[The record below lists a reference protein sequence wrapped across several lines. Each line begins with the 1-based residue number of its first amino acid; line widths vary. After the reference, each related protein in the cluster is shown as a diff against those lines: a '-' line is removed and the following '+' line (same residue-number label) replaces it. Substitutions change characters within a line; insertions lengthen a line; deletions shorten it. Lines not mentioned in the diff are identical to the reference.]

1 MTEFRENKD
10 VRRPFLSTPTPI
22 AYFPGSTIEKA
33 RRATSRCLRR
43 DEGVALVVGSTGCGK
58 TLLARVL
65 ASEFEADSLV
75 AFISPRRRLD
85 VKSFFQQ
92 FLFSLR
98 QTFCGCDETEL
109 RLMALDY
116 LESASQERCVLLVDD
131 AQYLTLR
138 VFDEI
143 RGLIDQCAASTTR
156 LSSALFGLGA
166 LEERLN
172 LPSFFPFQQ
181 RVVSRSYLENFT
193 RAEIAK
199 YVESEL
205 KRADVDARFSKG
217 AIAQIASLSDGSP
230 RVVNQ
235 LCDRALFL
243 AFEDGE
249 NNGGENNSARRR
261 RSGRVEIDEKDVE
274 RAWARLQSL
283 PESEEK
289 ELDSNDLGAEENASS
304 SIVEFGLLD
313 DDESDE
319 YNNESGA
326 STQGTVGEALTNEL
340 DSNTEETT
348 KISKSAEIPNDA
360 LVQEQEKEESVDER
374 NEESLESG
382 AAPVVVPKPFD
393 WEADRYGSLE
403 EPVKS
408 EAPETNA
415 LISTDEVQKDG
426 AEQDVE
432 TENAEETS
440 VEKASVEKA
449 SAEKASAE
457 SGESQTSSQAD
468 RSNNIAQEARRIR
481 AKKAF
486 WGEGDLDD
494 VLDGAQVASQAEK
507 EESEAP
513 APVVETE
520 EEREEQAKQVES
532 AEGVEGVEEIAPEGE
547 IDYELDARL
556 REKFGT
562 SSDLEQTDEATKEES
577 VEAVLP
583 PEIDFDGIRFEP
595 RGGAEFVDPSDFDR
609 SVVKRARKTLRPR
622 SYLSAKLPANSVYTL
637 SEPSEAED
645 GKTGTFDASL
655 ELSPDASATLTTPKA
670 KTRRPLEKDDDGS
683 REFRDFNGF
692 DAEESA
698 RLASDDRFLESQF
711 ASFPEDSP
719 LRSWNGSSDSKK
731 VDDAEANSLDE
742 RAYRQIVAS
751 YYRSAA
757 DFPSSAQYLNEL
769 QLLEEE
775 IAEEA
780 NLIRRIRNIH
790 LRLRSVR
797 SSGSYDLAGKD
808 ADLSEPTSAFVA
820 K

>member
-116 LESASQERCVLLVDD
+116 LENASQERCVLLVDD

-172 LPSFFPFQQ
+172 LPSLFPFQQ
-181 RVVSRSYLENFT
+181 RVVSRAYLENFT

-199 YVESEL
+199 YVEREL

-249 NNGGENNSARRR
+249 NNDGENNSAKRR

-289 ELDSNDLGAEENASS
+289 ELDSSNLDAEENVSS

-326 STQGTVGEALTNEL
+326 STQETSGEAITNEL
-340 DSNTEETT
+340 DSNAEETT
-348 KISKSAEIPNDA
+348 KISKPAEIPNDA
-360 LVQEQEKEESVDER
+360 LVQGQEKEESVDEC
-374 NEESLESG
+374 NEELLESD

-403 EPVKS
+403 EPVKN

-415 LISTDEVQKDG
+415 PISADEVQKDV

-432 TENAEETS
+432 TENAEEANAET
-440 VEKASVEKA
+440 E
-449 SAEKASAE
+449 SAEKESAKEASAE
-457 SGESQTSSQAD
+457 SGESQAE
-468 RSNNIAQEARRIR
+468 RLNNIAQDARRIR

-507 EESEAP
+507 EESAEP
-513 APVVETE
+513 APIVETE
-520 EEREEQAKQVES
+520 EEQAEQAES
-532 AEGVEGVEEIAPEGE
+532 AEEVEEIASEGE

-556 REKFGT
+556 REKFGA
-562 SSDLEQTDEATKEES
+562 SSDLEQTDVATKEES

-583 PEIDFDGIRFEP
+583 PKIDFDGIRFEP
-595 RGGAEFVDPSDFDR
+595 RGGAEFVEPSDFDR

-622 SYLSAKLPANSVYTL
+622 SYLSAKLSANSVYTL
-637 SEPSEAED
+637 SEPSEAKEAE
-645 GKTGTFDASL
+645 TGTFDASL
-655 ELSPDASATLTTPKA
+655 ELSPDASVTLTTPKA

-719 LRSWNGSSDSKK
+719 LRSWNGSDDSKK